1 MASNSALANMS
12 RMVQNVGSL
21 QAQEVMVVVIVFF
34 FFFLL
39 LLCNEVVSSLE
50 YPNGVE

>member
-1 MASNSALANMS
+1 
-12 RMVQNVGSL
+12 MVQNVGSL